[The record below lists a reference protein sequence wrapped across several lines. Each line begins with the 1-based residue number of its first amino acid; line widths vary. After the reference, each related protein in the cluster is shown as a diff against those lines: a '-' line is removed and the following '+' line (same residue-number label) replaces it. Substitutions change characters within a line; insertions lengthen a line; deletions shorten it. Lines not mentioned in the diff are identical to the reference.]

1 MRLQPRATLAVLMW
15 AVSLLTVFTMACGI
29 EVEPPPPD
37 DQSIVSEPS
46 GAAPTEQAPTA
57 VAAAPASPP
66 PATPTVIVAA
76 PAVASPV
83 ARSAAPDPASSAG
96 NQRATTQ
103 ATFLVS
109 NTLGRGMALRT
120 APISREPG
128 KVWPDGTRMVGLGA
142 EQEAY
147 GWTWRFVRAPDGNIG
162 WMPSNYLVLDESAPA
177 PVGNGTVQ
185 PPSAPPTLILVP
197 TTGVPEPTVTAGPA
211 TRTVAGTPTPGASPA
226 PHTDAP
232 ASIPQADGVLN
243 TLRDAGAR
251 AGASLPGN
259 LPSSLPSFMGGR

>member
-1 MRLQPRATLAVLMW
+1 
-15 AVSLLTVFTMACGI
+15 
-29 EVEPPPPD
+29 
-37 DQSIVSEPS
+37 
-46 GAAPTEQAPTA
+46 
-57 VAAAPASPP
+57 
-66 PATPTVIVAA
+66 
-76 PAVASPV
+76 VASPV

-162 WMPSNYLVLDESAPA
+162 WMPSNYLIQDESAPTA
-177 PVGNGTVQ
+177 TNRGLGLL

>member
-1 MRLQPRATLAVLMW
+1 MVVRSTD
-15 AVSLLTVFTMACGI
+15 
-29 EVEPPPPD
+29 VESPPAD
-37 DQSIVSEPS
+37 DQIVASEPDA
-46 GAAPTEQAPTA
+46 AAPPAQAPSP
-57 VAAAPASPP
+57 VVAAPASPP
-66 PATPTVIVAA
+66 PATPTVV
-76 PAVASPV
+76 AVAPTPTSPV
-83 ARSAAPDPASSAG
+83 ARSASPAPASAAG

-128 KVWPDGTRMVGLGA
+128 KVWPDGTRMIGLGA

-147 GWTWRFVRAPDGNIG
+147 GWTWRFVRDPDGNIG
-162 WMPSNYLVLDESAPA
+162 WMPSNYLIQDDSMPA
-177 PVGNGTVQ
+177 QASRGGGLL

-197 TTGVPEPTVTAGPA
+197 TTGVPEPTPMVGPA
-211 TRTVAGTPTPGASPA
+211 TRTVADTPTPSASPA

-232 ASIPQADGVLN
+232 VSVPQAEAALN

-251 AGASLPGN
+251 AGAN
-259 LPSSLPSFMGGR
+259 LPSGLQNGLPSLMGGR